1 MRTLLD
7 PRIEKLKPMAEKLFA
22 ELQTQCQPHWYA
34 SCWAEIRSNNR
45 FQYNQRSESLTDSET
60 QGLVWRIFDGK
71 TLFESASEDWTEAQL
86 RKSLSTLV
94 LKVKSLS
101 KTSSADSYKVPTWKE
116 RLAEKLDPEITEQ
129 IPEGVVS
136 EQWVHF
142 GSRLK
147 EPLFASQKETMNW
160 LSAKFKQLQKESEVI
175 APDFTQASLVLQED
189 HFLFLD
195 REVRLTQSL
204 NRNLSQLIL
213 MKGEDRSRVVKGGV
227 GGKESLEITGAHFKE
242 CVERLEHMQKAERLE
257 PGRYLVLMGPVITG
271 VFAHEAFGHTQ
282 EGDTWARGRSKAKE
296 LYEKQTKVGNEH
308 ATILN
313 NPAIYENGDDGFAA
327 WGSYFFDEE
336 GWFASETT
344 LVEKGLLKPPMTNLS
359 SHHSLKVPRTANG
372 KREDWSHG
380 VYTRQTNTYFSAGDK
395 TLDEMIASMD
405 YGFIAE
411 ECAGGMEDPKGMGI
425 QVGIQYLEEVK
436 DGKKTGR
443 TFKGPNGGALQMTGY
458 VPDYLSQIECKSFI
472 DPTGKKKDLKHPWND
487 VGGCGKYHKEFVNA
501 GCGGPYMLV
510 RDVLLG

>member
-1 MRTLLD
+1 M
-7 PRIEKLKPMAEKLFA
+7 
-22 ELQTQCQPHWYA
+22 
-34 SCWAEIRSNNR
+34 
-45 FQYNQRSESLTDSET
+45 DS
-60 QGLVWRIFDGK
+60 
-71 TLFESASEDWTEAQL
+71 
-86 RKSLSTLV
+86 
-94 LKVKSLS
+94 
-101 KTSSADSYKVPTWKE
+101 
-116 RLAEKLDPEITEQ
+116 
-129 IPEGVVS
+129 
-136 EQWVHF
+136 
-142 GSRLK
+142 
-147 EPLFASQKETMNW
+147 
-160 LSAKFKQLQKESEVI
+160 
-175 APDFTQASLVLQED
+175 
-189 HFLFLD
+189 
-195 REVRLTQSL
+195 EVRLTQSL
-204 NRNLSQLIL
+204 NRNIAQLIL

-227 GGKESLEITGAHFKE
+227 GGLETLTLKQSHFKE
-242 CVERLEHMQKAERLE
+242 CVERLEHLQKAERLD

-296 LYEKQTKVGNEH
+296 LYENQTKVGNEH

-327 WGSYFFDEE
+327 WGSYYFDEE
-336 GWFASETT
+336 GWFAAETT
-344 LVEKGLLKPPMTNLS
+344 LVEEGLLQPPMTHLS
-359 SHHSLKVPRTANG
+359 SHHNLKVPRTANG

-395 TLDEMIASMD
+395 TLDEMIQSMD

-436 DGKKTGR
+436 DGKRTGR

-458 VPDYLSQIECKSFI
+458 VPDYLEQIESKSMI
-472 DPTGKKKDLKHPWND
+472 DPTGQNKDLKHPWND